1 LDDVF
6 ESLLDLKGPTMIPR
20 QLEPEVMD
28 TREEAI
34 DYNSM
39 DHSEVNRAFAE
50 EVLELVAARQG
61 SDDQRPVT
69 LLDLGTGT
77 ALIPIAVCQRNSGI
91 RVVATDLAV
100 EMLKIAADN
109 LLQAGLEHV
118 ISLERVDA
126 KQLACSD
133 QSFEGVI
140 SNSLIHHIPEPG
152 SVFREMVRVVK
163 AGGFIFLRDLL
174 RPDSQTELERLVELY
189 AGQANPRQRQLF
201 HESLHAAL
209 TLSEVR
215 AILKTCGL
223 PPDAARITSDR
234 HWTVS
239 LILPDIL

>member
-1 LDDVF
+1 
-6 ESLLDLKGPTMIPR
+6 MIPR

-39 DHSEVNRAFAE
+39 DHSEVNRMFAE
-50 EVLELVAARQG
+50 DVLELVTARKG
-61 SDDQRPVT
+61 AGNQRSVS

-77 ALIPIAVCQRNSGI
+77 ALIPIEVCQRNNCV

-100 EMLKIAADN
+100 EMLKIAERN

-118 ISLERVDA
+118 ISLERADA
-126 KQLACSD
+126 KQLPCSD

-152 SVFREMVRVVK
+152 SVIREIVRVVK
-163 AGGFIFLRDLL
+163 SGGFIFLRDLL
-174 RPDSQTELERLVELY
+174 RPESQVELERLVKQY

-201 HESLHAAL
+201 HDSLHAAL
-209 TLSEVR
+209 TLDEVR
-215 AILKTCGL
+215 ALLEQCGL
-223 PPDAARITSDR
+223 PPDAVQKTSDR

-239 LILPDIL
+239 LILPYTL